1 MGEVPVCQLATM
13 AVLCACV
20 HLRNAIDSSFVW
32 MWGTK
37 WILFYN
43 EIVYLHIKM
52 TLKDYSSEDA
62 MDFIFDH
69 KFEVST

>member
-1 MGEVPVCQLATM
+1 
-13 AVLCACV
+13 
-20 HLRNAIDSSFVW
+20 

-52 TLKDYSSEDA
+52 TLKDYLSEDV

-69 KFEVST
+69 KFQVST

>member
-1 MGEVPVCQLATM
+1 
-13 AVLCACV
+13 
-20 HLRNAIDSSFVW
+20 

-52 TLKDYSSEDA
+52 TLKDYLSEDV
-62 MDFIFDH
+62 MDFRFDH
-69 KFEVST
+69 KFQVRESYVLYIYTVYISYTNDRYICVHLWI